1 MRKLRLLVA
10 ALCVV
15 AGAVA
20 ATAGTARAATI
31 VVNPG
36 QSIQAAI
43 DAANPGDT
51 IVVRPGIYRETLLI
65 QKDRIKLQGSLA
77 TISPPPASTSPCGDV
92 GVCVVGN
99 IDFNTFDIFG
109 YVHNVTVTGFTIQG
123 FADFGIM
130 AYAAI
135 NSTFTNDHASGNGEY
150 GITAFAS
157 QSTTIANDVTDGS
170 GEAGIYIG
178 DSPDSRAN
186 VHDNFSQHNAFGVLY
201 RNATGGSIQ
210 HNTITHNCAGIVVL
224 GDAPGPAG
232 TVSIQSNQVTSNSTG
247 LRQRRHGSGLGRRH
261 RARRGLLCRRPREQ
275 RPVQHSVGLHV
286 PPGRHRGRL
295 GLCRDAVEPQHR
307 QRQHGS
313 AQRAGPVLGRARP
326 RQRLHEQR
334 LQDEHSGRA
343 LPLIEADR

>member
-43 DAANPGDT
+43 DAASPGDT

-232 TVSIQSNQVTSNSTG
+232 TVSIQSNQVTSNSLACDSEDTG
-247 LRQRRHGSGLGRRH
+247 PVSGVGIALVGASYAVVHGNNVQSNTPSDFTFLQGGIVVVSGFAGTPSNHNTVSGNTALHNAPDLFWDGLGH
-261 RARRGLLCRRPREQ
+261 GNVFTSNVCKT
-275 RPVQHSVGLHV
+275 ST
-286 PPGRHRGRL
+286 PG
-295 GLCRDAVEPQHR
+295 GLCH
-307 QRQHGS
+307 
-313 AQRAGPVLGRARP
+313 
-326 RQRLHEQR
+326 
-334 LQDEHSGRA
+334 
-343 LPLIEADR
+343 